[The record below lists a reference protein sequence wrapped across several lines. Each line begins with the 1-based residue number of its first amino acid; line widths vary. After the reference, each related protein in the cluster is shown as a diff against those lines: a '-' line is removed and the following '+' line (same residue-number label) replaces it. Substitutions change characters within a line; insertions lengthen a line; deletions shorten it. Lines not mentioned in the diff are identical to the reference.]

1 VALLAQRPHGPSGPA
16 RPQGPTGPPAQ
27 AGVGVGSSSYSP
39 INVQSDFGA
48 HGNGIDDDTHALQA
62 AFDAPRWRDGGFELN
77 LDFFRHHREDARDQS
92 ERR

>member
-1 VALLAQRPHGPSGPA
+1 M
-16 RPQGPTGPPAQ
+16 GPPAQ

-62 AFDAPRWRDGGFELN
+62 AFDEAFGTFDAPHYRDWSKNRPVYIPRGKYKIS
-77 LDFFRHHREDARDQS
+77 RPIRP
-92 ERR
+92 